1 MLVVRRESLDLS
13 PKFER
18 CFVYLSTRQAI
29 RTSNATH
36 PPAINSRAATLK
48 TYHHHLN
55 NHQDVCARLPQRL
68 LRFRRH
74 RQHLATRPH
83 HLGSKVSEALRG
95 LGLPFGYLP
104 VLLCLPGHD

>member
-1 MLVVRRESLDLS
+1 MLVVCRESLGLS
-13 PKFER
+13 PKFEQ

-36 PPAINSRAATLK
+36 PSAINPRAATLE

-55 NHQDVCARLPQRL
+55 NHQNVCPRLPQWL
-68 LRFRRH
+68 LRVRH
-74 RQHLATRPH
+74 HHQHLAASPH

-95 LGLPFGYLP
+95 LGLPSGYLP
-104 VLLCLPGHD
+104 VLLRLPGHH